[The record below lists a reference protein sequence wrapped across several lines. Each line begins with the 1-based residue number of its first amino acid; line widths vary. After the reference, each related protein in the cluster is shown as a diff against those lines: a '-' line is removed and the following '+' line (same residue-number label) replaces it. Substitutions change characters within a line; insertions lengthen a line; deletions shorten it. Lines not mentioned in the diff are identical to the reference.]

1 LLHLHTGGAPMR
13 RPLAVAVALL
23 ALTAAAPNAA
33 LAHQGNPNMKSVVRA
48 LEPRVDGIS
57 LQVLGGDDRFQ
68 LTNRSRQTVLV
79 QGYDREPYA
88 RITPDGT
95 VAVNRNSP
103 AFHLNSERF
112 GAVRVPETA
121 TARATP
127 DWHVLDK
134 TGVFEWHDHRMH
146 YMSREVPPIVEDRSR
161 PTKVFDYDI
170 PIKIGA
176 TQGEILGTL
185 WWAPAKD
192 GGTPVGAIAA
202 FVALVLAGVAAV
214 VVVRRRRG
222 PGGRGGPGE
231 PGGDENGDDGAPG
244 APGAAPAAREAW

>member
-1 LLHLHTGGAPMR
+1 MR

-23 ALTAAAPNAA
+23 ALTAAAPAAA

-48 LEPRVDGIS
+48 LAPHVDGIS

-68 LTNRSRQTVLV
+68 LTNRGKQTVLV
-79 QGYDREPYA
+79 QGYDKEPYA

-95 VAVNRNSP
+95 VAVNHNSP
-103 AFHLNSERF
+103 AFYLNNDRY
-112 GAVRVPETA
+112 GVVTVPEKA
-121 TARATP
+121 SAQAKP

-146 YMSREVPPIVEDRSR
+146 YMSREIPPIVKDKTQR
-161 PTKVFDYDI
+161 TKVFDYDI

-176 TQGEILGTL
+176 EQGKILGTL
-185 WWAPAKD
+185 WWAPVKD
-192 GGTPVGAIAA
+192 EGTPVGAIAA
-202 FVALVLAGVAAV
+202 FVALLLVGVAAV

-222 PGGRGGPGE
+222 RGEPGE
-231 PGGDENGDDGAPG
+231 PDGDEDGGDSAPR
-244 APGAAPAAREAW
+244 PAPAAREAW